1 MKNLT
6 PKQLEKLENQIA
18 SLSNKL
24 ASICQQHRIGDRNM
38 ELVNEGFID
47 WDAETQEGMVYSLHQ
62 ADFTLDRLFSLV
74 QTVRENMGE

>member
-38 ELVNEGFID
+38 ELVDEGFSD

-62 ADFTLDRLFSLV
+62 ADFALDRLFSLIE
-74 QTVRENMGE
+74 TVRQNQGA